1 MARGLQ
7 SAGRAWFSS
16 AGRGAVLV
24 LRRSE
29 SRVYK
34 CRDKRRVTGGGAAST
49 QRFHEPRLCPA
60 AAAST
65 LPGGYPAVTRRS
77 RSLPLP
83 GGYPGGYAAVQL
95 ARTQWLALF
104 VLYARRY
111 RASVMAGGRSH
122 GRASGRASGRRACV
136 RPSLRSSTSRRSKNV
151 IAHWQSSW
159 TSRGRRSPRD
169 DAANSYRTD
178 APCH

>member
-65 LPGGYPAVTRRS
+65 LPGGY
-77 RSLPLP
+77 L
-83 GGYPGGYAAVQL
+83 AVQVAPSPRRL
-95 ARTQWLALF
+95 PRRLRGGPTRSHAVARAVRTLCSALS
-104 VLYARRY
+104 RQQR
-111 RASVMAGGRSH
+111 VMAGGRSH

-151 IAHWQSSW
+151 IAPLAIARVEALERH
-159 TSRGRRSPRD
+159 RS
-169 DAANSYRTD
+169 AKQLLQNNLD

>member
-65 LPGGYPAVTRRS
+65 LPGGYPAVQVAPSPRRLPRRLRGGPTRSHAVARAVRTLCSALSRQRHGRRS
-77 RSLPLP
+77 VPRS
-83 GGYPGGYAAVQL
+83 
-95 ARTQWLALF
+95 RE
-104 VLYARRY
+104 
-111 RASVMAGGRSH
+111 RS
-122 GRASGRASGRRACV
+122 RERPACV
-136 RPSLRSSTSRRSKNV
+136 RPPVAPLVDLSKKQERHCTLAIDAGRRAGASKPSRRRSKQLQN
-151 IAHWQSSW
+151 
-159 TSRGRRSPRD
+159 RCPLPLR
-169 DAANSYRTD
+169 
-178 APCH
+178 

>member
-34 CRDKRRVTGGGAAST
+34 CRDQRRVTGGGAAST
-49 QRFHEPRLCPA
+49 QRFHETRLCPA

-65 LPGGYPAVTRRS
+65 LPGGYPAVQVAPSPRRLPRRLRGGPTRSHAVARAVRTLCSALSRQRHGRRS
-77 RSLPLP
+77 VPRSRERP
-83 GGYPGGYAAVQL
+83 
-95 ARTQWLALF
+95 
-104 VLYARRY
+104 
-111 RASVMAGGRSH
+111 
-122 GRASGRASGRRACV
+122 ACV
-136 RPSLRSSTSRRSKNV
+136 RPPVAPLVDLSKKQERHCTVGNR
-151 IAHWQSSW
+151 A
-159 TSRGRRSPRD
+159 GRSPRTTRSKRQLLQ
-169 DAANSYRTD
+169 NNH